1 MQALILSED
10 PKIHHSLTQ
19 ALVTRGFQI
28 IHSESV
34 MMATAHVRAWSFDLI
49 IMSESVNGQL
59 THRVALSAEK
69 RAPHVKTL
77 LMTDRTGED
86 VEELYELLP
95 SLVSLISPDTSPE
108 LTGQIAAACVTGSAR
123 CLNRPAS
130 LNDPAPLF
138 SSLRT
143 RAPEA
148 LAS

>member
-1 MQALILSED
+1 MQALILSDD
-10 PKIHHSLTQ
+10 PKIHHGLTQ

-28 IHSESV
+28 VHSESV

-49 IMSESVNGQL
+49 IMSEAVGGQL

-86 VEELYELLP
+86 VEELFELLP
-95 SLVSLISPDTSPE
+95 SLVSLVSPDLSPE

-123 CLNRPAS
+123 NLERPVG
-130 LNDPAPLF
+130 LEDPAPFF
-138 SSLRT
+138 SSLRAT
-143 RAPEA
+143 VPEA